1 MSGSENDSSTGDNS
15 SRGSSSADDSGD
27 QVPAWARRTAGE
39 SRWAATAAIVGII
52 VLQLLLPAHF
62 QLRPVWLLPALEVLL
77 LIVLVVSS
85 PVRLDRE
92 EVWLR
97 WCSLGMAALLGFATA
112 WQVFGLVAGL
122 LDGTL
127 SNDPPVLLGS
137 GAAIWLT
144 NVTVFALW
152 YWEFDRGGPAARAHA
167 RKPLPDFLFVQ
178 MQNPDLSP
186 ADWEPEFLDYLYL
199 SFTNATAF
207 SPTDVMPMSRWAKTL
222 MMAESALSLITAALV
237 IARAVNVLK

>member
-1 MSGSENDSSTGDNS
+1 MSGSEKDT
-15 SRGSSSADDSGD
+15 DD
-27 QVPAWARRTAGE
+27 VPAWARRTAGE
-39 SRWAATAAIVGII
+39 SRWAATGAMVGII
-52 VLQLLLPAHF
+52 VLQLLLPDHF
-62 QLRPVWLLPALEVLL
+62 QLRPVWLLPMLETVL

-92 EVWLR
+92 EMWLR
-97 WCSLGMAALLGFATA
+97 WCSLGLSALLGIATA
-112 WQVFGLVAGL
+112 WSVFRLVAGL
-122 LDGTL
+122 INGTL

-152 YWEFDRGGPAARAHA
+152 FWEFDRGGPAARAHA
-167 RKPLPDFLFVQ
+167 RTQLPDFLFVQ
-178 MQNPDLSP
+178 MQNPELSP

-207 SPTDVMPMSRWAKTL
+207 SPTDVMPMTRWAKTL
-222 MMAESALSLITAALV
+222 MMAESALSLITATLV

>member
-1 MSGSENDSSTGDNS
+1 MSGSGNDSSNGDEI
-15 SRGSSSADDSGD
+15 
-27 QVPAWARRTAGE
+27 PAWKRRTAGE
-39 SRWAATAAIVGII
+39 SRWAATAAMVGII
-52 VLQLLLPAHF
+52 VLQLLLPHHF
-62 QLRPVWLLPALEVLL
+62 QLRPIWLLPLLEVLL

-92 EVWLR
+92 EIWLR
-97 WCSLGMAALLGFATA
+97 WCGLAMSALLGIATA
-112 WQVFGLVAGL
+112 WSVFRLVAGL
-122 LDGTL
+122 IDGTL

-167 RKPLPDFLFVQ
+167 REPLPDFLFVQ
-178 MQNPDLSP
+178 MQNRDLAP

-207 SPTDVMPMSRWAKTL
+207 SPTDVMPMTRWAKTL

>member
-1 MSGSENDSSTGDNS
+1 MSGSGNDSS
-15 SRGSSSADDSGD
+15 SGD
-27 QVPAWARRTAGE
+27 EIPAWKRRTAGE
-39 SRWAATAAIVGII
+39 SRWAATAAMVGII
-52 VLQLLLPAHF
+52 VLQLLLPHHF
-62 QLRPVWLLPALEVLL
+62 QLRPIWLLPMLEVLL
-77 LIVLVVSS
+77 LVVLVVSS
-85 PVRLDRE
+85 PVRLNRE
-92 EVWLR
+92 EIWLR
-97 WCSLGMAALLGFATA
+97 WCGLAMSALLGIATA
-112 WQVFGLVAGL
+112 WSVFRLVAGL
-122 LDGTL
+122 IDGTL
-127 SNDPPVLLGS
+127 SDDPPVLLGS

-167 RKPLPDFLFVQ
+167 REPLPDFLFVQ
-178 MQNPDLSP
+178 MQNRDLAP

-207 SPTDVMPMSRWAKTL
+207 SPTDVMPMTRWAKTL

>member
-1 MSGSENDSSTGDNS
+1 MSGSDNDT
-15 SRGSSSADDSGD
+15 SGD
-27 QVPAWARRTAGE
+27 IAGHDRDEAAEQVPAWARRTAGE
-39 SRWAATAAIVGII
+39 SRWAATVAILGII
-52 VLQLLLPAHF
+52 ALQLVIPEHF
-62 QLRPVWLLPALEVLL
+62 RLQPIWLLPALETVL

-92 EVWLR
+92 EIWLR
-97 WCSLGMAALLGFATA
+97 WCSLGLAALLGIATA
-112 WQVFGLVAGL
+112 WSVFRLVAGL
-122 LDGTL
+122 INGTL
-127 SNDPPVLLGS
+127 SNDPPMLLGS

-144 NVTVFALW
+144 NVIVFALW

-178 MQNPDLSP
+178 MQSPELSP
-186 ADWEPEFLDYLYL
+186 RDWEPEFVDYLYL

>member
-1 MSGSENDSSTGDNS
+1 MSGSGNDSSTGDEI
-15 SRGSSSADDSGD
+15 
-27 QVPAWARRTAGE
+27 PAWKRRTAGE
-39 SRWAATAAIVGII
+39 SRWAATAAMMGII
-52 VLQLLLPAHF
+52 VLQLLLPHHF
-62 QLRPVWLLPALEVLL
+62 QLRPIWLLPMLEVLL

-92 EVWLR
+92 EIWLR
-97 WCSLGMAALLGFATA
+97 WCGLAMSALLGIATA
-112 WQVFGLVAGL
+112 WSVFRLVAGL
-122 LDGTL
+122 IDGTL
-127 SNDPPVLLGS
+127 SDDPPVLLGS

-152 YWEFDRGGPAARAHA
+152 FWEFDRGGPAARAHA
-167 RKPLPDFLFVQ
+167 REPLPDFLFVQ
-178 MQNPDLSP
+178 MQNRDLAP

-207 SPTDVMPMSRWAKTL
+207 SPTDVMPMTRWAKTL

>member
-1 MSGSENDSSTGDNS
+1 MSGSGNDSSNGDEI
-15 SRGSSSADDSGD
+15 
-27 QVPAWARRTAGE
+27 PAWKRRTAGE
-39 SRWAATAAIVGII
+39 SRWAATAAMVGII
-52 VLQLLLPAHF
+52 VLQLMLPHHF
-62 QLRPVWLLPALEVLL
+62 QLRPIWLLPLLEVLL

-92 EVWLR
+92 EIWLR
-97 WCSLGMAALLGFATA
+97 WCGLAMSALLGIATA
-112 WQVFGLVAGL
+112 WSVFRLVAGL
-122 LDGTL
+122 IDGTL

-152 YWEFDRGGPAARAHA
+152 YWELDRGGPAARAHA
-167 RKPLPDFLFVQ
+167 REPLPDFLFVQ
-178 MQNPDLSP
+178 MQNRDLAP

-207 SPTDVMPMSRWAKTL
+207 SPTDVMPMTRWAKTL

>member
-1 MSGSENDSSTGDNS
+1 VSGSGNDSSSDEI
-15 SRGSSSADDSGD
+15 
-27 QVPAWARRTAGE
+27 PAWKRRTAGE
-39 SRWAATAAIVGII
+39 SRWAATAAMVGII
-52 VLQLLLPAHF
+52 VLQLLLPHHF
-62 QLRPVWLLPALEVLL
+62 QLRPIWLLPLLEVLL

-92 EVWLR
+92 EIWLR
-97 WCSLGMAALLGFATA
+97 WCGLAMSALLGIATA
-112 WQVFGLVAGL
+112 WSVFRLVAGL
-122 LDGTL
+122 IDGTL

-167 RKPLPDFLFVQ
+167 REPLPDFLFVQ
-178 MQNPDLSP
+178 MQNRDLAP

-207 SPTDVMPMSRWAKTL
+207 SPTDVMPMTRWAKTL

>member
-1 MSGSENDSSTGDNS
+1 MT
-15 SRGSSSADDSGD
+15 
-27 QVPAWARRTAGE
+27 
-39 SRWAATAAIVGII
+39 GII
-52 VLQLLLPAHF
+52 VLQLLLPHHF
-62 QLRPVWLLPALEVLL
+62 QLRPIWLLPMLEVLL

-92 EVWLR
+92 EIWLR
-97 WCSLGMAALLGFATA
+97 WCGLAMSALLGIATA
-112 WQVFGLVAGL
+112 WSVFRLVAGL
-122 LDGTL
+122 IDGTL
-127 SNDPPVLLGS
+127 SDDPPVLLGS

-152 YWEFDRGGPAARAHA
+152 FWEFDRGGPAARAHA
-167 RKPLPDFLFVQ
+167 REPLPDFLFVQ
-178 MQNPDLSP
+178 MQNRDLAP

-207 SPTDVMPMSRWAKTL
+207 SPTDVMPMTRWAKTL

>member
-1 MSGSENDSSTGDNS
+1 M
-15 SRGSSSADDSGD
+15 
-27 QVPAWARRTAGE
+27 
-39 SRWAATAAIVGII
+39 VGII
-52 VLQLLLPAHF
+52 VLQLLLPGHF
-62 QLRPVWLLPALEVLL
+62 QLRPVWLLPMLETVLL
-77 LIVLVVSS
+77 VVLVVSS
-85 PVRLDRE
+85 PVRLNRE
-92 EVWLR
+92 EIWLR
-97 WCSLGMAALLGFATA
+97 WCGLGLSALLGIATA
-112 WQVFGLVAGL
+112 WSVFRLVAGL
-122 LDGTL
+122 IDGTL

-152 YWEFDRGGPAARAHA
+152 FWELDRGGPAARAHA
-167 RKPLPDFLFVQ
+167 RKQLPDFLFVQ
-178 MQNPDLSP
+178 MQNPGLSP
-186 ADWEPEFLDYLYL
+186 ADWEPEFVDYLYL